1 MKKSSLSLMGAALGM
16 AVAMSGSSA
25 YAAVDAAKATELA
38 QKSGCLACH
47 GVDKK
52 ILGPAYTEI
61 AKKYKGNKDAETMLA
76 KKIKDGSSG
85 VWGPIPMPAHA
96 GKVSDADIQTLV
108 TWILATK

>member
-1 MKKSSLSLMGAALGM
+1 MKKLSVSLMGAALGM
-16 AVAMSGSSA
+16 AAAMSGSSA

-52 ILGPAYTEI
+52 ILGPGYTEI
-61 AKKYKGNKDAETMLA
+61 AKKYKGNKDAEAMLA

-85 VWGPIPMPAHA
+85 VWGPIPMPAN
-96 GKVSDADIQTLV
+96 GSKVSDAEIQTLV
-108 TWILATK
+108 AWILSMK